1 MLGFT
6 VPPML
11 LAPRR
16 RGDRIGHYV
25 LHCMSLSLFRVGDPR
40 SLCWTNPQE
49 TDIKPFAVSTAPH
62 WSAKLRE

>member
-1 MLGFT
+1 
-6 VPPML
+6 
-11 LAPRR
+11 
-16 RGDRIGHYV
+16 V